1 MRINIVFSDVAW
13 KSLNKKGEELCG
25 DKVVTVRTADSTIA
39 VLADGLGSG
48 VKANILATLTS
59 TICATM
65 VREGASV
72 ADVVSTIVNTLPV
85 CSVRKVAYATFS
97 ILEIKDSGEG
107 YLAEFDNPFCIYIRD
122 GQRMEFKCEY
132 NEYSGKGV
140 YETRFQA
147 LPGDVITI
155 VSDGVIY
162 AGVGESLNFG
172 WTWEHVVKWLL
183 NATAL
188 DMSAPRLAAAL
199 SDTVNDLYMKKPG
212 DDSTVLV
219 AEVTPHRV
227 VNMLAGPPKEK
238 ADDERMVRDYMRS
251 QGKKVICG
259 GTSANI
265 VARVLNRKIRTS
277 LTYSDPSIPPIG
289 FIEGVDL
296 VTEGVLTLTRTLDI
310 LQEYCEK
317 DADSYYFHRID
328 EENGAAMLARLLL
341 EDCTHLKLF
350 IGTAINPA
358 HQNPNLPAD
367 LSIKLKL
374 IDRLAELMVRLGKRV
389 DKTFY

>member
-1 MRINIVFSDVAW
+1 MSVHIDVAW

-122 GQRMEFKCEY
+122 GQRMDFKCEY

-389 DKTFY
+389 DKTCY

>member
-1 MRINIVFSDVAW
+1 MSVHIDVAW

-251 QGKKVICG
+251 QGRKVICG

-265 VARVLNRKIRTS
+265 VARVLNRKIRTA

>member
-1 MRINIVFSDVAW
+1 MSVHIDVAW

-72 ADVVSTIVNTLPV
+72 ADVVSTIINTLPV

>member
-1 MRINIVFSDVAW
+1 MSVHIDVAW

-107 YLAEFDNPFCIYIRD
+107 YLAEFDNPFCIYIRA

-140 YETRFQA
+140 YETHFQA
-147 LPGDVITI
+147 LPGDIITI

-172 WTWEHVVKWLL
+172 WTWDHVVKWLL

>member
-1 MRINIVFSDVAW
+1 MSVNIDVAW

>member
-1 MRINIVFSDVAW
+1 MSVHIDVAW

-65 VREGASV
+65 VREGATV

-85 CSVRKVAYATFS
+85 CSVRRVAYATFS

-122 GQRMEFKCEY
+122 GERMEFKCEY

-188 DMSAPRLAAAL
+188 EMSAPRLAAAL

-219 AEVTPHRV
+219 TQVTAHKV
-227 VNMLAGPPKEK
+227 VNMLAGPPKDK

-251 QGKKVICG
+251 QGKKLICG

-277 LTYSDPSIPPIG
+277 LTYSDPSIPPVG
-289 FIEGVDL
+289 HIEGVDL

-310 LQEYCEK
+310 LNEYCEK

-341 EDCTHLKLF
+341 EDCTRLKLF

-374 IDRLAELMVRLGKRV
+374 IDRLAQLLEKLGKRV
-389 DKTFY
+389 DKVFY

>member
-1 MRINIVFSDVAW
+1 MSVHIDVAW

-227 VNMLAGPPKEK
+227 VNMLVGPPKEK

>member
-1 MRINIVFSDVAW
+1 MSVHIDVAW

-277 LTYSDPSIPPIG
+277 MTYSDPSIPPIG

>member
-1 MRINIVFSDVAW
+1 MSVHIDVAW

-25 DKVVTVRTADSTIA
+25 DKVVTVRTAESTIA

>member
-1 MRINIVFSDVAW
+1 MSVHIDVAW

-389 DKTFY
+389 DKTYY

>member
-1 MRINIVFSDVAW
+1 MSVHIDVAW

-107 YLAEFDNPFCIYIRD
+107 SLAEFDNPFCIYIRD

>member
-1 MRINIVFSDVAW
+1 MSVHIDVAW

-65 VREGASV
+65 VREGATV

-107 YLAEFDNPFCIYIRD
+107 YLAEFDNPFCIYIRE

-147 LPGDVITI
+147 LPGDIITI

-188 DMSAPRLAAAL
+188 EMSAPRLAAAL

-328 EENGAAMLARLLL
+328 AENGAAMLARLLL

-374 IDRLAELMVRLGKRV
+374 IDRLAELMQRLGKRV
-389 DKTFY
+389 DQTVY

>member
-1 MRINIVFSDVAW
+1 MSVHIDVAW

-310 LQEYCEK
+310 LQEYCER

>member
-1 MRINIVFSDVAW
+1 MSVHIDVAW

-97 ILEIKDSGEG
+97 FLEIKDSGEG

>member
-1 MRINIVFSDVAW
+1 MHG

-39 VLADGLGSG
+39 VFADGLGSG

>member
-1 MRINIVFSDVAW
+1 MSVHIDVAW

-65 VREGASV
+65 VREGATV

-172 WTWEHVVKWLL
+172 WTWDHVVKWLL

-219 AEVTPHRV
+219 AEVTAHKV
-227 VNMLAGPPKEK
+227 VNMLAGPPKDK

-328 EENGAAMLARLLL
+328 EQNGASMLARLLL

-374 IDRLAELMVRLGKRV
+374 IDRLAELMVKLGKRV

>member
-1 MRINIVFSDVAW
+1 MSVHIDVAW

-72 ADVVSTIVNTLPV
+72 AYVVSTIVNTLPV

>member
-1 MRINIVFSDVAW
+1 MSVHIDVAW

-107 YLAEFDNPFCIYIRD
+107 YLAEFDNPFCIYIRV

>member
-1 MRINIVFSDVAW
+1 MHGKASI
-13 KSLNKKGEELCG
+13 KKGEELCG

-107 YLAEFDNPFCIYIRD
+107 YLAEFDNPSAFISAT
-122 GQRMEFKCEY
+122 GSAWSSSAKY

>member
-1 MRINIVFSDVAW
+1 MSVHIDVAW

-199 SDTVNDLYMKKPG
+199 SDTVNDLYMQKPG

>member
-1 MRINIVFSDVAW
+1 MSVHIDVAW

-65 VREGASV
+65 VREGATV

-147 LPGDVITI
+147 LPGDIITI

-188 DMSAPRLAAAL
+188 EMSAPRLAAAL

-328 EENGAAMLARLLL
+328 AENGAAMLARLLL

-374 IDRLAELMVRLGKRV
+374 IDRLAELMGRLGKRV
-389 DKTFY
+389 DQTFY

>member
-1 MRINIVFSDVAW
+1 MSVHIDVAW

-265 VARVLNRKIRTS
+265 VARVLNRKICTS

>member
-1 MRINIVFSDVAW
+1 M
-13 KSLNKKGEELCG
+13 
-25 DKVVTVRTADSTIA
+25 RTADSTIA

-172 WTWEHVVKWLL
+172 WTWEHVV
-183 NATAL
+183 
-188 DMSAPRLAAAL
+188 
-199 SDTVNDLYMKKPG
+199 
-212 DDSTVLV
+212 
-219 AEVTPHRV
+219 
-227 VNMLAGPPKEK
+227 
-238 ADDERMVRDYMRS
+238 
-251 QGKKVICG
+251 
-259 GTSANI
+259 
-265 VARVLNRKIRTS
+265 
-277 LTYSDPSIPPIG
+277 
-289 FIEGVDL
+289 
-296 VTEGVLTLTRTLDI
+296 
-310 LQEYCEK
+310 
-317 DADSYYFHRID
+317 
-328 EENGAAMLARLLL
+328 NG
-341 EDCTHLKLF
+341 
-350 IGTAINPA
+350 
-358 HQNPNLPAD
+358 
-367 LSIKLKL
+367 S
-374 IDRLAELMVRLGKRV
+374 
-389 DKTFY
+389 

>member
-1 MRINIVFSDVAW
+1 MSVHIDVAW

-65 VREGASV
+65 VREGATV

-172 WTWEHVVKWLL
+172 WTWDHVVKWLL

-219 AEVTPHRV
+219 AEVTAHKV
-227 VNMLAGPPKEK
+227 VNMLAGPPKDK

-328 EENGAAMLARLLL
+328 EQNGASMLARLLL

-374 IDRLAELMVRLGKRV
+374 IDRLAELMEKLGKRV

>member
-1 MRINIVFSDVAW
+1 MSVHIDVAW

>member
-1 MRINIVFSDVAW
+1 MSVHIDVAW

-122 GQRMEFKCEY
+122 GQRMEFNCEY

>member
-1 MRINIVFSDVAW
+1 MSVHIDVAW

-97 ILEIKDSGEG
+97 ILELKDSGEG
-107 YLAEFDNPFCIYIRD
+107 YLAEFDNPVCIYIRD
-122 GQRMEFKCEY
+122 GQRMDFKCEY

>member
-1 MRINIVFSDVAW
+1 MSVHIDVAW

-172 WTWEHVVKWLL
+172 WTWEHVAKWLL

>member
-1 MRINIVFSDVAW
+1 MSVHIDVAW

-25 DKVVTVRTADSTIA
+25 DKVVTVHTADSTIA

-147 LPGDVITI
+147 LPGDIITI

-188 DMSAPRLAAAL
+188 NMSAPRLAAAL

-219 AEVTPHRV
+219 AEVTAHKV
-227 VNMLAGPPKEK
+227 VNMLAGPPKDK

>member
-1 MRINIVFSDVAW
+1 MSVHIDVAW

-65 VREGASV
+65 VREGATV

-172 WTWEHVVKWLL
+172 WTWDHVVKWLL

-219 AEVTPHRV
+219 AEVTAHKV
-227 VNMLAGPPKEK
+227 VNMLAGPPKDK

-328 EENGAAMLARLLL
+328 EQNGASMLARLLL

-374 IDRLAELMVRLGKRV
+374 IDHLAELMEKLGKRV

>member
-1 MRINIVFSDVAW
+1 MSIHIDVAW

-122 GQRMEFKCEY
+122 GQRMDFKCEY

>member
-1 MRINIVFSDVAW
+1 MSVHIDVAW

-172 WTWEHVVKWLL
+172 WTWEHVVIWLL